1 MISLPTLRTVP
12 FTAEYVISRIKE
24 IIPMTKAAPSAKSS
38 VRDPEGDIATFIEEV
53 VPSFCILP
61 VKGEKR
67 RVDP

>member
-1 MISLPTLRTVP
+1 
-12 FTAEYVISRIKE
+12 
-24 IIPMTKAAPSAKSS
+24 

-61 VKGEKR
+61 FKGEKR